1 MKALTIL
8 ILMFSFQLASA
19 QTPQLKDVMKE
30 IGEQFKTIAIAIQ
43 SGEIK
48 ATDLDAVETLQ
59 TLVSQA
65 SMMYP
70 ATAET
75 MELKL
80 KYSELMNELM
90 DQSLVLDDEAEL
102 AMSGSPQNL
111 SNFKKIF
118 CAINKTRQKGHEEFK
133 IE

>member
-90 DQSLVLDDEAEL
+90 DQSLVLEDEAEL
-102 AMSGSPQNL
+102 AMAGSPQNL
-111 SNFKKIF
+111 SNVKKIF
-118 CAINKTRQKGHEEFK
+118 GAINQTRQKGHEEFK

>member
-65 SMMYP
+65 SMM
-70 ATAET
+70 
-75 MELKL
+75 
-80 KYSELMNELM
+80 
-90 DQSLVLDDEAEL
+90 LD
-102 AMSGSPQNL
+102 
-111 SNFKKIF
+111 
-118 CAINKTRQKGHEEFK
+118 
-133 IE
+133 